1 MKLTRMTRQTRK
13 TRKTLYVFVV
23 FGTRP
28 EAIKLAPVILELKK
42 YPKKFRVR
50 VVVTAQHREMLDQV
64 LKVFNI
70 KPDIDL
76 NLMEK
81 DQTLAGFA
89 AKALTTLDECFKKEK
104 PDMVIVQGDTT
115 TTLCASLAAFY
126 NRIPVGHVEAGLRT
140 DNKYSPFPEEI
151 NRILTT
157 HIADLHFAPTKW
169 AANNLLREG
178 IPKSRIFVTGNTV
191 IDALH
196 IVQQQNLPLCKRG
209 MKGDFNT
216 IMRCF
221 PKREDES
228 GGGIKFFDSPSH
240 RISDSP
246 FVLITGHR
254 RENFGQGFRN
264 ICLAIKTLAHK
275 FPDYLFVY
283 PVHLNPNV
291 RKQVLKAL
299 KGERNIRLIE
309 PVDYVTFVRL
319 MANCTLILT
328 DSGGIQ
334 EEAPAFGKP
343 VLVMRDTT
351 ERPEAIWAGTAKLVG
366 TDVNRIVR
374 EASRLLNKPDKQKK
388 LNRPKVGRRV
398 GLLEPNRPKRPNKP
412 NRLRNPFGNGT
423 AAKKIVGKLKR
434 CRPE

>member
-1 MKLTRMTRQTRK
+1 MIGKKKMIA
-13 TRKTLYVFVV
+13 VI

-42 YPKKFRVR
+42 YPRKFKVR
-50 VVVTAQHREMLDQV
+50 VIVTAQHREMLDQV

-81 DQTLAGFA
+81 NQTLAGFA
-89 AKALTTLDECFKKEK
+89 AKALTTLDLCFKKEK
-104 PDMVIVQGDTT
+104 PTIILVQGDTT
-115 TTLCASLAAFY
+115 TTWVASLAAYY

-169 AANNLLREG
+169 AAQNLIKEG
-178 IPKSRIFVTGNTV
+178 IPKSKIFVTGNTV
-191 IDALH
+191 IDALLYMRKLIKH
-196 IVQQQNLPLCKRG
+196 NPKLVNLPTSINHHP
-209 MKGDFNT
+209 DFIAGSNHCNQSSNHRNRVINT
-216 IMRCF
+216 
-221 PKREDES
+221 
-228 GGGIKFFDSPSH
+228 
-240 RISDSP
+240 P

-264 ICLAIKTLAHK
+264 ICRAIKILAKK
-275 FPDYLFVY
+275 FPNHLFIY

-291 RKQVLKAL
+291 RKHVMKIL
-299 KGERNIRLIE
+299 KGERNIILTD
-309 PVDYVTFVRL
+309 PVDYLTFVWL
-319 MANCTLILT
+319 MDKCTLILT

-343 VLVMRDTT
+343 VFVMRDTT
-351 ERPEAIWAGTAKLVG
+351 ERPEAVWAGTSKLVG
-366 TDVNRIVR
+366 TDPGRIVR
-374 EASRLLNKPDKQKK
+374 EASKI
-388 LNRPKVGRRV
+388 LNRRNLALNHRYRSARG
-398 GLLEPNRPKRPNKP
+398 
-412 NRLRNPFGNGT
+412 RNPFGDGN
-423 AAKKIVGKLKR
+423 ASKRISNILLK
-434 CRPE
+434 